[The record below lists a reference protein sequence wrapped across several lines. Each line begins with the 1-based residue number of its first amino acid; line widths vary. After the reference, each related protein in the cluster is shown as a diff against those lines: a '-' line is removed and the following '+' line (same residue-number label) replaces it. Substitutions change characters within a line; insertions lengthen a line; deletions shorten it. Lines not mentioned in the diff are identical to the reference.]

1 MDAATEHA
9 ASILKVAWARSLGIG
24 DRDIAAERTHVLI
37 PEITREMTFLNLFGA
52 SVFLGPEWAVER
64 AAKLSNEALG
74 SERGLLEV
82 AKDRAAHRARA
93 ETILF
98 TPDYLPPP
106 SMHPSQAPLI
116 SREREM
122 AERLERL
129 CPPDDV
135 AAADLDEQT
144 HWFTLLE
151 ETMDP
156 VACAAYREW
165 QGFVANMTALT
176 VADARRQGY
185 AKTVALIATNVAL
198 DEGLVPQWRAH
209 RTNTSAWHL
218 AEALGFH
225 RIGVLATVSF
235 G

>member
-9 ASILKVAWARSLGIG
+9 ASILKVAWARALGIG
-24 DRDIAAERTHVLI
+24 DTDLTAARTHVTI
-37 PEITREMTFLNLFGA
+37 PEVARQLTFLNLFG
-52 SVFLGPEWAVER
+52 SCVFLGPDWAVER
-64 AAKLSNEALG
+64 AARIPNEHLG
-74 SERGLLEV
+74 SERGLLEI
-82 AKDRAAHRARA
+82 AKDRSAHRARA

-116 SREREM
+116 SRDREM
-122 AERLERL
+122 VERLERR

-135 AAADLDEQT
+135 AAAGLLEQT

-151 ETMDP
+151 ESMDP
-156 VACAAYREW
+156 VACTAYREW

-176 VADARRQGY
+176 VPEARRQGY
-185 AKTVALIATNVAL
+185 ARTVALIATNVAL

-218 AEALGFH
+218 AESLGFQ

-235 G
+235 T